1 MSIVIHSV
9 NELTPSKL
17 TSWLTEINFLQHGTI
32 ASTQYEPI
40 IGPFGK
46 SHQLAHLNVQYT
58 ESDSQKLPSRLFLKF
73 GKSVKEAFFYNTI
86 ARQMTISPLLKC
98 YYSNYDPQLDQT
110 CLLLEDLSETHFQP
124 EWPIPPSED
133 NCFLLVQ
140 TLAQIHA
147 LWWQNPILTSEFRPI
162 IPQGRCWSD
171 RRALAIEKLPSFLT
185 FLGDRLSS
193 PRREVYE
200 HLLTSS
206 SHTWDSP
213 TYGPHQTLLH
223 GDMHT
228 WNVFYPY
235 DPLGKLV
242 FFDWNMWDIGCPT
255 DDLAYLIGV
264 HWYPE
269 RRKRLEQNLLKTYYH
284 ELVKSGITNYSWAEL
299 QQDYRNSIIRSL
311 FIPVWQWVRGI
322 LPGIWWSHLERTFLA
337 FEDLNCSEVIN
348 WNKSDQ

>member
-1 MSIVIHSV
+1 MPIIIHSA
-9 NELTPSKL
+9 NELTPTHL
-17 TSWLTEINFLQHGTI
+17 TSWLTESNFLQHGRV
-32 ASTQYEPI
+32 ASIQYEPI

-46 SHQLAHLNVQYT
+46 SHQLTHLNVQYT
-58 ESDSQKLPSRLFLKF
+58 ESGSQELPTRYFLKF

-86 ARQMTISPLLKC
+86 AKQMTFSPLLTC
-98 YYSNYDPQLDQT
+98 YHSSYNPQSDQV

-124 EWPIPPSED
+124 EWPLPPSD
-133 NCFLLVQ
+133 DICFRIVQ

-147 LWWQNPILTSEFRPI
+147 LWWQNPILARDFRPV
-162 IPQGRCWSD
+162 IPPGRCWLD

-193 PRREVYE
+193 PRKTVYE
-200 HLLTSS
+200 QLLASS
-206 SHTWDSP
+206 SHIWEIP
-213 TYGPHQTLLH
+213 TNGSHQTLLH

-228 WNVFYPY
+228 WNVIYPR

-269 RRKRLEQNLLKTYYH
+269 RRKRLELILLKAYYD
-284 ELVKSGITNYSWAEL
+284 ELVKSGITKYTWAEL
-299 QQDYRNSIIRSL
+299 QQDYRNSIVRSL

-337 FEDLNCSEVIN
+337 FEDLNCYDIIA
-348 WNKSDQ
+348 